1 MSMAFTNGSVDGAEE
16 NGEAD
21 VGPVPHVVVVD
32 GGHAEEHEDD
42 RFRRS
47 GQHLGPLL

>member
-1 MSMAFTNGSVDGAEE
+1 MAFTNGSVDGAEE

-21 VGPVPHVVVVD
+21 VGPVPDVVVVD

-47 GQHLGPLL
+47 GQHLRQLL